1 MTILITLTT
10 IGIDAGPFDVYTSP
24 NGIIYTIF
32 DTNIPASTLSSGY
45 IASSV
50 PINTICFK
58 IQSLED
64 CLNYIILNIIPTT
77 TTSTTTT
84 TTTITSTTTTTTT
97 LFVPSDVIFNI
108 APPIDAGPGSNPRT
122 EYWSSQIIG
131 PDEKFTVEITGTE
144 IAHTGGNGELYVSV
158 DPEPDFSLKI
168 WDELIGPCGFN
179 PYSLTFIGGTY
190 IYFMV
195 IAGSTPGDSTT
206 MQVQITSTSVGVI
219 GSPDTITMTS
229 TT

>member
-24 NGIIYTIF
+24 DGIIYTIF
-32 DTNIPASTLSSGY
+32 ATNIPASTLSSGY
-45 IASSV
+45 IAS
-50 PINTICFK
+50 PIPDDTICIK
-58 IQSLED
+58 VQSVGI
-64 CLNYIILNIIPTT
+64 CLNYIILNVVTT
-77 TTSTTTT
+77 TT
-84 TTTITSTTTTTTT
+84 TTTTTTT

-131 PDEKFTVEITGTE
+131 PDEQFTVEITGTE
-144 IAHTGGNGELYVSV
+144 IAHTGGNGQLYVSV
-158 DPEPDFSLKI
+158 DPDPDFSLKV
-168 WDELIGPCGFN
+168 WDAIIGPGGFN

-195 IAGSTPGDSTT
+195 IAGSSPGDSTT

>member
-24 NGIIYTIF
+24 DGIIYTIF
-32 DTNIPASTLSSGY
+32 ATNIPASTLSSGY
-45 IASSV
+45 IAS
-50 PINTICFK
+50 PIPDDTICIK
-58 IQSLED
+58 VQSVGI
-64 CLNYIILNIIPTT
+64 CLNYIILNVVTT
-77 TTSTTTT
+77 TT
-84 TTTITSTTTTTTT
+84 TTTTTTT

-131 PDEKFTVEITGTE
+131 PDEQFTVEITGTE
-144 IAHTGGNGELYVSV
+144 IAHTGGNGQLYVSV
-158 DPEPDFSLKI
+158 DPDPDFSLKV
-168 WDELIGPCGFN
+168 WDAIIGPGGFN